1 VTTVA
6 EYRASKELFTNLTL
20 RELRSKYKRS
30 FLGWTWSLATPLAN
44 MVVYTIV
51 FAYFL
56 KIPPKNFTGHPSGL
70 QVYALYLLCGMLPWN
85 YFQIS
90 VTSSIGSLV
99 NNSSLIKKTYFPRT
113 LLPGSVVG
121 AGLVS
126 HLIEM
131 SLLLVALL
139 AFGNWRALAFLPF
152 VFLLTAIM
160 MVFALGL
167 GLMLSALNI
176 YFRDIEHFAGILFLV
191 WMYMT
196 PIIYPISV
204 IHSQKLQDLLKLNPM
219 TDAVAAYR
227 AVLYD
232 GRLPGALGLSYFAIW
247 AIATMVAGLMVFSRL
262 EAGIA
267 EEL

>member
-1 VTTVA
+1 VTSVA
-6 EYRASKELFTNLTL
+6 EYRASKELFTNLAL

-30 FLGWTWSLATPLAN
+30 FFGWAWSLATPLAT
-44 MVVYTIV
+44 MLVYTLV

-56 KIPPKNFTGHPSGL
+56 RIPSKNFTGHPSGL
-70 QVYALYLLCGMLPWN
+70 QVYALYLLCGLLPWN

-90 VTSSIGSLV
+90 VTSCIGSLV
-99 NNSSLIKKTYFPRT
+99 GNSTLIKKTYFPRT
-113 LLPGSVVG
+113 LLPGAVVG

-131 SLLLVALL
+131 GLLLVALL
-139 AFGNWRALAFLPF
+139 AFGNWRALVFLPV
-152 VFLLTAIM
+152 VFALTAIM
-160 MVFALGL
+160 MMFALGF

-176 YFRDIEHFAGILFLV
+176 YFRDIEHFVGILFLV
-191 WMYMT
+191 WLYMT

-204 IHSQKLQDLLKLNPM
+204 IHSHKLQLLLKLNPM
-219 TDAVAAYR
+219 TDAVGAYR
-227 AVLYD
+227 AALYD
-232 GRLPGALGLSYFAIW
+232 GRLPGALGFSYFALW
-247 AIATMVAGLMVFSRL
+247 AIAAFVVGLLVFNRL